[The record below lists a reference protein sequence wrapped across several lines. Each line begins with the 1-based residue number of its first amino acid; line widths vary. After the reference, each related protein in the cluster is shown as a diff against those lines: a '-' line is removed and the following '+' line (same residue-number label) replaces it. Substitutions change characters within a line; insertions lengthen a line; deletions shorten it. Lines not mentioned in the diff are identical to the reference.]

1 MSLYFKLRGILSKV
15 YDEKIINDTFK
26 KRTFVVEDSTNNFNG
41 RGSDYYF
48 FDLTGDNTSLIESFT
63 VGDFIEVFFNVRC
76 KEYKKEG
83 MEDRVFV
90 TLQAWRITKPRV
102 GNSET
107 QTSENNIEDLG
118 VSKDVINSEGG
129 VDEEDDLSF

>member
-1 MSLYFKLRGILSKV
+1 MSLYFKLRGVLSKV

-48 FDLTGDNTSLIESFT
+48 FDLTGDNTSLIESFS

-90 TLQAWRITKPRV
+90 TLQAWRVTKPRI
-102 GNSET
+102 GNLET
-107 QTSENNIEDLG
+107 QTSENNIDELG
-118 VSKDVINSEGG
+118 VSKDGINSEGG

>member
-15 YDEKIINDTFK
+15 YEEKIINDTFK

-48 FDLTGDNTSLIESFT
+48 FDLTGDNTSLIESFA

-90 TLQAWRITKPRV
+90 TLQAWRVTKPRV

-107 QTSENNIEDLG
+107 QNSENNIEDLG
-118 VSKDVINSEGG
+118 VSKGGINSEEDA
-129 VDEEDDLSF
+129 DEEDDLSF